1 MDLVDYTVHTHTTN
15 TEIAF
20 NELNANYMDVACRM
34 DGYISIDKWYIPLD
48 IWLAHQISCKA

>member
-1 MDLVDYTVHTHTTN
+1 MDLVDYTVHTRTQTHTTN

-20 NELNANYMDVACRM
+20 NELNANYMDVAM
-34 DGYISIDKWYIPLD
+34 DKWYIPLD